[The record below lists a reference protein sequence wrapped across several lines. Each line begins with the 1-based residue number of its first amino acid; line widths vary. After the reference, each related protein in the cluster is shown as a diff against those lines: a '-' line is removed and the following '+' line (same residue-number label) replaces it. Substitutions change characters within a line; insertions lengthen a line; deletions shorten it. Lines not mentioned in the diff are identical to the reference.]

1 MDGHWCSQELEGGVT
16 QIGDGLVTEGE
27 AGAVGPPGGGFDGD
41 PNTFGNVSLHTGPG
55 QPRLSEAEHE
65 LARGGSITDEG
76 GVISIL

>member
-27 AGAVGPPGGGFDGD
+27 AGVVGPPGGGFDGD

-55 QPRLSEAEHE
+55 QP
-65 LARGGSITDEG
+65 
-76 GVISIL
+76 